1 METIEENRN
10 LSEDEKLR
18 RLKIAKGGTWYD
30 GWKPYCMMCQK
41 SPRMIAKDFGFECPN
56 CGNLIGFNLT
66 RLQESPL
73 NAKQS

>member
-10 LSEDEKLR
+10 LSEDEKLH

-41 SPRMIAKDFGFECPN
+41 ISKNDCQRFRI
-56 CGNLIGFNLT
+56 
-66 RLQESPL
+66 
-73 NAKQS
+73 

>member
-10 LSEDEKLR
+10 LSEDEKLH

-30 GWKPYCMMCQK
+30 DWKPYCMVCQK

>member
-30 GWKPYCMMCQK
+30 CQK